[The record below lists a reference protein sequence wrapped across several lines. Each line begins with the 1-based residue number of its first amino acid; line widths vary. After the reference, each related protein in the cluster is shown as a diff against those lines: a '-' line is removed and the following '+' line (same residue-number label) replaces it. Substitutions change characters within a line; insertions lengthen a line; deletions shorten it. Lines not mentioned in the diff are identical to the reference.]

1 MTRFLI
7 FLLIFTSVSLSSAQA
22 VEVLSRRLTIT
33 FNQTPIKEALDEVA
47 RQADFEWSYNAR
59 ILSPTHRVTLQA
71 RDWTVR
77 EILREMLG
85 ENYVVKSS
93 GHHLIL
99 KKEKPPKSELS
110 GVVRA
115 TGTNER
121 LANVTIYDKKTLRAT
136 TTDSTGFY
144 KLKIKKNSQ
153 IVVARLGYR
162 DTLLQVESLTP
173 RYQNLQLKP
182 VPIPVNDT
190 PALQLAIKRSL
201 KKAASEVD
209 YFFNT
214 QLDKWHELNVPDTF
228 SRQFQIS
235 FLPKFGTN
243 HILSPK
249 VANNVSVNMLAGQS
263 AEVRVF
269 EVAGLGNF
277 TRKKVQGAQVAG
289 LFNLNRGNCSGV
301 QIAGIYNQTA
311 DTLSG
316 AQISGLINI
325 AGKSPEFSIQIAGI
339 LNIIQNSR
347 DSSAVVHMPKSI
359 QISGLI
365 NRTQQLEGAQV
376 SGLINN
382 AQNLHGAQV
391 AGLINT
397 VQKANGVQVAG
408 LINQANECDGV
419 QVSGLINHTKR
430 LKGIQFGVINSAK
443 RGTGLQI
450 GLINRAGKRVLPIF
464 NWVNQKPE

>member
-1 MTRFLI
+1 MTRILI
-7 FLLIFTSVSLSSAQA
+7 FLFIFTSVSLSSAQA

-93 GHHLIL
+93 GRHLIL

-110 GVVRA
+110 GVIRA
-115 TGTNER
+115 NGTNER

-136 TTDSTGFY
+136 TTDSTGYY

-153 IVVARLGYR
+153 IVVTRLGYR
-162 DTLLQVESLTP
+162 DTLLQVASLTP
-173 RYQNLQLKP
+173 THYNLQLKP
-182 VPIPVNDT
+182 VAIPANDT
-190 PALQLAIKRSL
+190 PALQLAIRHSL

-235 FLPKFGTN
+235 FLPKLGTN

-249 VANNVSVNMLAGQS
+249 VANNVSVNILAGQS

-277 TRKKVQGAQVAG
+277 TRNKVQGIQVAG
-289 LFNLNRGNCSGV
+289 LFNLNKGDGNGV
-301 QIAGIYNQTA
+301 QVAGIYNHTA
-311 DTLSG
+311 DSLKGIQLSG
-316 AQISGLINI
+316 LVNTVQEVDG
-325 AGKSPEFSIQIAGI
+325 IQIAGL
-339 LNIIQNSR
+339 LNVASEVTGTQLAGMLNVASNV
-347 DSSAVVHMPKSI
+347 DGV

-365 NRTQQLEGAQV
+365 NRTQSLG
-376 SGLINN
+376 
-382 AQNLHGAQV
+382 
-391 AGLINT
+391 
-397 VQKANGVQVAG
+397 
-408 LINQANECDGV
+408 
-419 QVSGLINHTKR
+419 
-430 LKGIQFGVINSAK
+430 GI
-443 RGTGLQI
+443 QI
-450 GLINRAGKRVLPIF
+450 GLINTAKEGRGIQIGLIKFSGKRILPFF
-464 NWVNQKPE
+464 NWLTKPSK